1 MLKTTQEATVV
12 ALADLAESRDATTG
26 GHVRRVCRLTD
37 GIAAELQAAGKF
49 PGETTPTFISLV
61 GLASILHDVGKVAPP
76 DAVLLKPAQ
85 HTPEERTIMEEHAM
99 IGETVLERASKM
111 VVGGGVSTLS
121 MGAQIAGGHR
131 EHFDGSGHPRKLK
144 GQAIPPA
151 ARIVAV
157 VDVFDALLHRRVTR
171 SPESW
176 TLFCSIWKSA
186 ATHSLTRM

>member
-12 ALADLAESRDATTG
+12 ALADLAESRDAT
-26 GHVRRVCRLTD
+26 TD

-111 VVGGGVSTLS
+111 VGGVS
-121 MGAQIAGGHR
+121 
-131 EHFDGSGHPRKLK
+131 
-144 GQAIPPA
+144 
-151 ARIVAV
+151 AR
-157 VDVFDALLHRRVTR
+157 
-171 SPESW
+171 
-176 TLFCSIWKSA
+176 
-186 ATHSLTRM
+186 